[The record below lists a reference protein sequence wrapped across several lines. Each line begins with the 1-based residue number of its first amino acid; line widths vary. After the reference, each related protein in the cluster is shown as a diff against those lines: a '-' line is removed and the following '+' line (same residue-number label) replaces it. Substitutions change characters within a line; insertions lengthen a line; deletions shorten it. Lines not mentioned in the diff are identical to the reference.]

1 MLFSLMNLDKDID
14 VIDIYII
21 LKDLGFIIVIYMYE
35 YVFLNFIVMI
45 FGFVKFV
52 RIK

>member
-1 MLFSLMNLDKDID
+1 MFIVK
-14 VIDIYII
+14 II

-35 YVFLNFIVMI
+35 YVYLNFIVMI
-45 FGFVKFV
+45 LGFVKFV